1 MKLFNVSFVAD
12 RFVITT
18 TVEALDEEEAEAE
31 ARQTLTDEVGREVI
45 SHCWLGEIEE
55 I

>member
-1 MKLFNVSFVAD
+1 MKLYNVSFVAD

-31 ARQTLTDEVGREVI
+31 ALQTLTDELGLVMN
-45 SHCWLGEIEE
+45 HCWLGEIEE